1 MRIFELVIIGIILS
15 GCAGCICWALRDLHR
30 QLKAYEENCIGVE
43 EDDDEE

>member
-15 GCAGCICWALRDLHR
+15 GCTGCICWVLRDMYR

-43 EDDDEE
+43 EDDEE

>member
-15 GCAGCICWALRDLHR
+15 GCAGFIYWALRDLYR

-43 EDDDEE
+43 EDEEE